1 MTDVMTASTTAFADQ
16 VLAWFDTHGRK
27 DLPWQHPRSAYRVWI
42 SEVMLQQTQVATVI
56 PYFNRFIERFPN
68 VSTLARA
75 DIDEVLHFWTGLGY
89 YARGRNLHAT
99 ARRLVD
105 EHDATLPRDL
115 DALVALPGIGR
126 STAGAIL
133 ASGYGIRAPILDGN
147 VKRVLAR
154 CFAVPGYPGQ
164 TSVAELL
171 WQHAEANTPS
181 TRVADYTQAMMDL
194 GALVCTRSKPR
205 CAECPLATQ
214 CLAHR
219 SDSIELYPGPRPRK
233 TLPVRRVRMFLL
245 TDAAGR
251 CLLERRPPSGIW
263 GGLWSPPE
271 RDADYRV
278 DDLLAEVGVRESSV
292 IENQPLQGFRHTFTH
307 FHMDIEPL
315 RIEVHAA
322 PSFVADLDRW
332 RWYGPRDNE
341 PLGLSAVAVRLL
353 GLIDAQAVLL

>member
-1 MTDVMTASTTAFADQ
+1 MTAATTAFSHQ

-27 DLPWQHPRSAYRVWI
+27 DLPWQHPRTAYRVWI

-56 PYFNRFIERFPN
+56 PYFNRFLERFPN
-68 VSTLARA
+68 VATLARA
-75 DIDEVLHFWTGLGY
+75 ELDEVLHFWTGLGY

-99 ARRLVD
+99 AGLLVD
-105 EHDATLPRDL
+105 EHAATLPRDL
-115 DALVALPGIGR
+115 DGLMALPGIGR

-133 ASGYGIRAPILDGN
+133 AAGHGIRAPILDGN

-154 CFAVPGYPGQ
+154 CFAVSGYPGQ
-164 TSVAELL
+164 TRVADTL
-171 WQHAEANTPS
+171 WRFAETNTP
-181 TRVADYTQAMMDL
+181 TIRVADYTQAIMDL

-205 CAECPLATQ
+205 CGECPVATQ
-214 CLAHR
+214 CIAHQ
-219 SDSIELYPGPRPRK
+219 SDSIERYPGPRPRK

-245 TDAAGR
+245 TDVDGR

-278 DDLLAEVGVRESSV
+278 DALLAEVGARESSL
-292 IENQPLQGFRHTFTH
+292 IESQTLSGFRHTFTH

-315 RIEVHAA
+315 RIEVRTA
-322 PSFVADLDRW
+322 SSCVADLDRW
-332 RWYGPRDNE
+332 RWYSTGDNE

-353 GLIDAQAVLL
+353 ALIAAQPVLP